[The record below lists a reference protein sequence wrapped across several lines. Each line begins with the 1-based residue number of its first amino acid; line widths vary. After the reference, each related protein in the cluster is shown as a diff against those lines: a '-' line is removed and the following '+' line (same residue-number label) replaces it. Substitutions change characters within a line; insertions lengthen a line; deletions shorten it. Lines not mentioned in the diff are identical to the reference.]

1 MGWYSSFVKPRLT
14 KAPAHSDDLFTLAA
28 RAHTDTSEQ
37 VDIAT
42 ACSWKSG
49 DLYRYLL
56 FI

>member
-56 FI
+56 FL